1 MYKTNEY
8 SRIKLFSKWMKSV
21 YSLYLSNKR
30 HGIGFRDRAKEKNIE
45 SETVVTDLICT
56 VVLFSAVLGQH
67 CGLHVCTTFSRVL
80 TLIHDLFFSYSYG
93 QREEGERKSKKKER
107 KDTENITLHSLF
119 VDDIHI

>member
-1 MYKTNEY
+1 ME
-8 SRIKLFSKWMKSV
+8 LGSV
-21 YSLYLSNKR
+21 TEQK
-30 HGIGFRDRAKEKNIE
+30 KKNIE

-80 TLIHDLFFSYSYG
+80 TLIHDLFFFIFIWAK
-93 QREEGERKSKKKER
+93 EKEGERKSKKKER

>member
-1 MYKTNEY
+1 ME
-8 SRIKLFSKWMKSV
+8 LGSV
-21 YSLYLSNKR
+21 TEQK
-30 HGIGFRDRAKEKNIE
+30 KNIE

-80 TLIHDLFFSYSYG
+80 TLIHDLFFIFIWAK
-93 QREEGERKSKKKER
+93 EKKERKSKKR

>member
-1 MYKTNEY
+1 ME
-8 SRIKLFSKWMKSV
+8 LGSV
-21 YSLYLSNKR
+21 TEQK
-30 HGIGFRDRAKEKNIE
+30 KKNIE
-45 SETVVTDLICT
+45 SETVVTDLICI

-80 TLIHDLFFSYSYG
+80 TLIHDLFFFIFIWAKEKKE
-93 QREEGERKSKKKER
+93 RERVKKKER

>member
-1 MYKTNEY
+1 ME
-8 SRIKLFSKWMKSV
+8 LGSV
-21 YSLYLSNKR
+21 TEQK
-30 HGIGFRDRAKEKNIE
+30 KKNIE

-80 TLIHDLFFSYSYG
+80 TLIHDLFFFIFIWAKEKKE
-93 QREEGERKSKKKER
+93 RERVKKKER

>member
-1 MYKTNEY
+1 ME
-8 SRIKLFSKWMKSV
+8 LGSV
-21 YSLYLSNKR
+21 TEQK
-30 HGIGFRDRAKEKNIE
+30 KKNIE

-67 CGLHVCTTFSRVL
+67 CGLHVCTTFSIVL
-80 TLIHDLFFSYSYG
+80 TLIHDLFFFIFIWAKEKKE
-93 QREEGERKSKKKER
+93 RERVKKKER

>member
-80 TLIHDLFFSYSYG
+80 TLIHDLFFYSYG
-93 QREEGERKSKKKER
+93 QRRRRREKEKKRYRKYHLTQSVR
-107 KDTENITLHSLF
+107 RRYSYLN
-119 VDDIHI
+119 